1 MDKDHA
7 FVTLRGL
14 SKVYRPWQGL
24 FSQKGTRVVAL
35 DRIDLE
41 VPRGEIFG
49 LVGES
54 GSGKTTCGRI
64 LVKLEKP
71 TSGIVRVGGHHVEAL
86 KGRAL
91 KAYRRKVQMIFQDP
105 YQSLNPQL
113 TILNTVMEPLVVQD
127 MGKHKEREECV
138 LEALEEVG
146 LSPARDFLF
155 RYPHQLSGGQRQR
168 VSIARAMIL
177 NPEFVVAD
185 EPVSMLDASIQAQ
198 LLNMLIDLR
207 EAHRLTL
214 LFITHDLAVARYIC
228 DRLAVIYQGRIVERG
243 PAEKVIHDPHHP
255 YTKALLKAVS
265 VPIRKREKSISHPPG
280 KGEEKGS
287 RGISGCVF
295 FHRCPLSKENCEG
308 ARRAKEVKVGE
319 DHYTTCLLYH

>member
-1 MDKDHA
+1 MNKDSTY
-7 FVTLRGL
+7 VNIKKL
-14 SKVYRPWQGL
+14 SKIYRPWQSL
-24 FSQKGTRVVAL
+24 FSKKGSEVVAL

-41 VPRGEIFG
+41 ILRGEIFG

-54 GSGKTTCGRI
+54 GSGKTTCGRL
-64 LVKLEKP
+64 LVKLERP
-71 TSGIVRVGGHHVEAL
+71 TSGELQVGGCHVETL
-86 KGRAL
+86 TGQAL
-91 KAYRRKVQMIFQDP
+91 KAYRRRAQMIFQDP

-113 TILNTVMEPLVVQD
+113 TVLETVIEPLVVQ
-127 MGKHKEREECV
+127 GLGTRKEREERV
-138 LEALEEVG
+138 LEDLEEVG

-168 VSIARAMIL
+168 VAIARALIL

-228 DRLAVIYQGRIVERG
+228 DRLAVIYGGRILERG
-243 PAEKVIHDPHHP
+243 PAEKVIHEPHHP
-255 YTKALLKAVS
+255 YTKALLEAVS
-265 VPIRKREKSISHPPG
+265 APIRKKEQPSPPSQSI
-280 KGEEKGS
+280 GEENKFGD
-287 RGISGCVF
+287 ISGCVF
-295 FHRCPLSKENCEG
+295 FLRCPLRREECERTIMTEEVRVGKE
-308 ARRAKEVKVGE
+308 
-319 DHYTTCLLYH
+319 HFTTCFLYH